1 MRIEQMENYAKEN
14 NIPII
19 EKDSIEYINKYILEN
34 NIKTILEIGSA
45 IGYSAIK
52 MALVKDDIK
61 VVTIER
67 DEVRYNEAIVNI
79 KDMNLEDRIKVL
91 NIDALDT
98 NIYDKFDMLFI
109 DAAKSQYI
117 NFFNKYKDNVNDT
130 GVIITDNLKFHG
142 LVGKYDEITS
152 RNVKGIVRK
161 ITNFVDFLKESEEYD
176 TEFIDV
182 GDGISVSKKKPQ

>member
-1 MRIEQMENYAKEN
+1 MRIIEMEEYAKEN
-14 NIPII
+14 NVPII
-19 EKDSIEYINKYILEN
+19 EKDSIEYIQKYIKEH

-45 IGYSAIK
+45 IGYSAIM
-52 MALVKDDIK
+52 MASVSNDIK

-67 DEVRYNEAIVNI
+67 DEERYKLALENI
-79 KDMNLEDRIKVL
+79 HDMNMEDRIQVL
-91 NIDALDT
+91 DVDALDT
-98 NIYDKFDMLFI
+98 NIYDEFDMLFI

-117 NFFNKYKDNVNDT
+117 NFFEKYSKNIKDT
-130 GVIITDNLKFHG
+130 GVIISDNLKFHG

-161 ITNFVDFLKESEEYD
+161 ITNFVDFLKNNPDYN

-182 GDGISVSKKKPQ
+182 GDGISITIKKPQ

>member
-1 MRIEQMENYAKEN
+1 MEEYAKEN
-14 NIPII
+14 NVPII
-19 EKDSIEYINKYILEN
+19 EKDSIEYIQKYIKEH

-45 IGYSAIK
+45 IGYSAIM
-52 MALVKDDIK
+52 MASVSNDIK

-67 DEVRYNEAIVNI
+67 DEERYKLALENI
-79 KDMNLEDRIKVL
+79 HDMNMEDRIQVL
-91 NIDALDT
+91 DVDALDT
-98 NIYDKFDMLFI
+98 NIYDEFDMLFI

-117 NFFNKYKDNVNDT
+117 NFFEKYSKNIKDT
-130 GVIITDNLKFHG
+130 GVIISDNLKFHG

-161 ITNFVDFLKESEEYD
+161 ITNFVDFLKNNPDYN

-182 GDGISVSKKKPQ
+182 GDGISITIKKPQ